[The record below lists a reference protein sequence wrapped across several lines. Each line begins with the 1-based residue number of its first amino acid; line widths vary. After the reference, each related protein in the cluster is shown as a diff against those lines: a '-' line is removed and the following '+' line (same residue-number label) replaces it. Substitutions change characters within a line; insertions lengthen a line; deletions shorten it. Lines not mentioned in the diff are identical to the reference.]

1 MDNAVPLD
9 ARAPAAPGSRP
20 ARSDLPYLRTVARP
34 VRSTQ
39 RECANLAD
47 VRVATFNMLHGL
59 ALRQREAADT
69 PDDAD
74 PEQGHARVWS
84 PVDNDPVPLAATAQ
98 ALAELGPIDVM
109 ALQEVD
115 RHQPRSGGVDQ
126 VAVIAEAIGARVWR
140 FAAALHGT
148 PGVASEGASWVPA
161 SAEDD
166 LAENQPDP
174 VNAPDVG
181 PRYGVALL
189 SRWPVRQWKVTRF
202 PPAPVSLPLLAPN
215 AGKPRAVVVPDEPRV
230 ALLAVLELPRVDV
243 TVVAA
248 HLSFVP
254 GYNTKQ
260 LQSLKAFAAG
270 LPRPLVLMG
279 DFNLP
284 GTLPGLLT
292 GWRQIARISSYPVN
306 RPRVQF
312 DHIIGDGW
320 LEVSAARAQE
330 SVRAVPLP
338 VSDHC
343 ALIADFPEP

>member
-1 MDNAVPLD
+1 
-9 ARAPAAPGSRP
+9 
-20 ARSDLPYLRTVARP
+20 
-34 VRSTQ
+34 
-39 RECANLAD
+39 
-47 VRVATFNMLHGL
+47 MLHGL
-59 ALRQREAADT
+59 ALREREVTGPSDDGAAS
-69 PDDAD
+69 
-74 PEQGHARVWS
+74 PEHAPVRVWS
-84 PVDNDPVPLAATAQ
+84 PEDHDPAPLFATAD

-126 VAVIAEAIGARVWR
+126 AAVIAQAIGARVWR
-140 FAAALHGT
+140 FAPALHGT
-148 PGVASEGASWVPA
+148 PGVASEGAAWVPA
-161 SAEDD
+161 SADDD
-166 LAENQPDP
+166 LPPNQADP
-174 VNAPDVG
+174 VAARDVG
-181 PRYGVALL
+181 PRYGLALL
-189 SRWPVRQWKVTRF
+189 SRWPVRQWKVIRF

-215 AGKPRAVVVPDEPRV
+215 PGKPRAVVVPDEPRV

-254 GYNTKQ
+254 GYNSKQ

-279 DFNLP
+279 DLNLP

-292 GWRQIARISSYPVN
+292 GWRQIARVPSYPVN

-312 DHIIGDGW
+312 DHIIADGW
-320 LEVSAARAQE
+320 LEESAVRAQE
-330 SVRAVPLP
+330 SVRAVALP

-343 ALIADFPEP
+343 ALVADFPDP